1 MTDAAGSV
9 PTYEDRVR
17 LYDWI
22 GHGRRRGNNALRQ
35 GERLGQ
41 YRMGGEMMHTLT
53 LTDQQLQIIGAA
65 LSELPYRVAAPVV
78 AEINRQIAA
87 QQPKPEDAPE

>member
-1 MTDAAGSV
+1 M
-9 PTYEDRVR
+9 Y
-17 LYDWI
+17 I
-22 GHGRRRGNNALRQ
+22 
-35 GERLGQ
+35 
-41 YRMGGEMMHTLT
+41 LT

-87 QQPKPEDAPE
+87 QQPKSEEALE